1 MTPTE
6 VLADLFRAEIDL
18 RLADD
23 GVNLAAP
30 AGRLTPAQREVV
42 LLHKAALVQF
52 LQEAHETTYALIE
65 SAMRA
70 CDHFNDGPAARQQM
84 RADCEATPPHLVADL
99 LAHFKQTYPESKT

>member
-1 MTPTE
+1 MTTTE
-6 VLADLFRAEIDL
+6 VLADLFRAGIDL

-42 LLHKAALVQF
+42 FIHKAALVQF
-52 LQEAHETTYALIE
+52 LQAAHETTTALIE

-70 CDHFNDGPAARQQM
+70 CDHHDDKEAAQQQM
-84 RADCEATPPHLVADL
+84 RADCLALPPRLQADL
-99 LAHFKQTYPESKT
+99 LAHFEQSKPRG